1 MASNTAV
8 SSATTSSSSGLHFA
22 LEPEDHSILLGRHLN
37 IPLESLA
44 KSILATLQAVSP
56 ARLLDSSCSLEKTL
70 QCSCSF
76 HGIPTPSVQWWMGGT
91 PVGVSGVDGGLQVT
105 STTLGPWANS
115 TISLR
120 GGPETV
126 RRLRCEGRNPYG
138 IHTSSFFLIP
148 DAHSRTNTATAP
160 SPKRLLQ
167 TPRHSLI
174 QTGHLVPTRDQF
186 VVEVLMEPDVAV
198 PGTQRGKGPVVRT
211 HGEVAANLQLS
222 VPGRCAHHLDSWAS
236 PVQRPAGFP
245 GLLSQSLEFS
255 SPADNYTVCE
265 GDNATLSCFIDEH
278 VTRVAWLNRSNIL
291 YAGNDRWTSDPR
303 VRLLINTPEEFSI
316 LITQVGLGDEGLY
329 TCSFQTRHQ
338 PYTTQV
344 YLIVHVPARIV
355 NISSPVTVN
364 EGGNVNLLCL
374 AVGRPEPTVTWR
386 QLRDGFTSEGEILEI
401 SDIQRG
407 QAGEYECVTHNGVNS
422 APDSR
427 RVLVTVNCEP
437 PPLLQAL
444 GTKVELADPTPSP
457 DPPTITDVTSARTAL
472 GRAALLRCEAMA
484 VPPADFQW
492 YKDDRLLSSG
502 TAEGLKV
509 QTERT
514 RSMLLFAN
522 VSARH
527 YGNYTCRAA
536 NRLGASSASM
546 RLLRPGSLENSAPRP
561 PGPLTLLSAL
571 GWLWWRL

>member
-1 MASNTAV
+1 MCVGLWARVSLPVLVCESPGPREDDGCVAVLCVCVSAS
-8 SSATTSSSSGLHFA
+8 
-22 LEPEDHSILLGRHLN
+22 R
-37 IPLESLA
+37 
-44 KSILATLQAVSP
+44 
-56 ARLLDSSCSLEKTL
+56 
-70 QCSCSF
+70 
-76 HGIPTPSVQWWMGGT
+76 
-91 PVGVSGVDGGLQVT
+91 GVSE
-105 STTLGPWANS
+105 
-115 TISLR
+115 R
-120 GGPETV
+120 
-126 RRLRCEGRNPYG
+126 
-138 IHTSSFFLIP
+138 
-148 DAHSRTNTATAP
+148 
-160 SPKRLLQ
+160 
-167 TPRHSLI
+167 
-174 QTGHLVPTRDQF
+174 
-186 VVEVLMEPDVAV
+186 
-198 PGTQRGKGPVVRT
+198 
-211 HGEVAANLQLS
+211 
-222 VPGRCAHHLDSWAS
+222 
-236 PVQRPAGFP
+236 
-245 GLLSQSLEFS
+245 LLSQSLEFN

-265 GDNATLSCFIDEH
+265 GDNATLRYLPPPGLRRAPPGLWPCPLAFQSLPILEGPQGVGGPSQRQRGSRGRRGTGRALPSWAACSEQAARPAPAHGVRASQTCPRSRDLGGHAAGAKRTVHAGEGDSPRAERRASPSRTHAQPDGGAAEPTEGEGHSQPGRWRRGPSGAGTTQTREPEPRALTSAPPPTRQPPGQADRPRIPPAKPDGAAADQSEAPPPGRATFISCPARKKMKSRNRPADWTLAWTCKVTPTGGRIRYQTGSKESAHAHSTDASSDERH
-278 VTRVAWLNRSNIL
+278 RL
-291 YAGNDRWTSDPR
+291 PR
-303 VRLLINTPEEFSI
+303 
-316 LITQVGLGDEGLY
+316 GCGEGLADFLPRLHSP
-329 TCSFQTRHQ
+329 TF
-338 PYTTQV
+338 
-344 YLIVHVPARIV
+344 PARIV

-427 RVLVTVNCEP
+427 RVLVTVNY
-437 PPLLQAL
+437 
-444 GTKVELADPTPSP
+444 
-457 DPPTITDVTSARTAL
+457 PPTITDVTSARTAL

-492 YKDDRLLSSG
+492 YKDDRLLSG
-502 TAEGLKV
+502 GAAEGLKV

-571 GWLWWRL
+571 GWLWWRM

>member
-1 MASNTAV
+1 MYVCLYLYVCATV
-8 SSATTSSSSGLHFA
+8 TFCDVLPSA
-22 LEPEDHSILLGRHLN
+22 
-37 IPLESLA
+37 
-44 KSILATLQAVSP
+44 
-56 ARLLDSSCSLEKTL
+56 
-70 QCSCSF
+70 
-76 HGIPTPSVQWWMGGT
+76 
-91 PVGVSGVDGGLQVT
+91 
-105 STTLGPWANS
+105 
-115 TISLR
+115 
-120 GGPETV
+120 
-126 RRLRCEGRNPYG
+126 
-138 IHTSSFFLIP
+138 
-148 DAHSRTNTATAP
+148 
-160 SPKRLLQ
+160 
-167 TPRHSLI
+167 
-174 QTGHLVPTRDQF
+174 
-186 VVEVLMEPDVAV
+186 
-198 PGTQRGKGPVVRT
+198 
-211 HGEVAANLQLS
+211 
-222 VPGRCAHHLDSWAS
+222 
-236 PVQRPAGFP
+236 
-245 GLLSQSLEFS
+245 GLLSQSLEFN

-374 AVGRPEPTVTWR
+374 AMGRPEPTVTWR
-386 QLRDGFTSEGEILEI
+386 QLRAFINGFHLPSQAWDLPPTSGA
-401 SDIQRG
+401 RPG
-407 QAGEYECVTHNGVNS
+407 KYECVTHNGVNS

-427 RVLVTVNCEP
+427 RVLVTVNY
-437 PPLLQAL
+437 
-444 GTKVELADPTPSP
+444 
-457 DPPTITDVTSARTAL
+457 PPTITDVTSARTAL

-502 TAEGLKV
+502 TTEGLKV

-546 RLLRPGSLENSAPRP
+546 RL
-561 PGPLTLLSAL
+561 
-571 GWLWWRL
+571 